1 MENGVA
7 TAYSLENAQERGV
20 LFIEAGIPVYEG
32 MVVGEN
38 AKESDLPVNV
48 SKTKHLTNM
57 RASGSDGIVR
67 LAPPRLMSLE
77 QFIEFIEDDELLEVT
92 PLSLRIRKKI
102 LNTTERQRAQKRA
115 KLSMENDAA

>member
-1 MENGVA
+1 
-7 TAYSLENAQERGV
+7 
-20 LFIEAGIPVYEG
+20 